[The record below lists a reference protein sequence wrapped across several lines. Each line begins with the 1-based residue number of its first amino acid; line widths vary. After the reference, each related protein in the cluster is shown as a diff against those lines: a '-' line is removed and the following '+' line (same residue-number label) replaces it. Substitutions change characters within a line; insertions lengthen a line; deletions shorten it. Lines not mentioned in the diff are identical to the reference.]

1 MTNFDTLTLGQME
14 TFESIAGVPFTS
26 VASLADD
33 ISKGSYPS
41 ARVMTGFGW
50 LIASLHARGGP
61 RPHHRRPHRDDGPPR
76 RGRPG
81 PGMTRARRARMRT
94 LAALAVHAGIPPSEA
109 RDLPA
114 DLVEEIFDMIER
126 KNSGR

>member
-1 MTNFDTLTLGQME
+1 
-14 TFESIAGVPFTS
+14 
-26 VASLADD
+26 
-33 ISKGSYPS
+33 
-41 ARVMTGFGW
+41 
-50 LIASLHARGGP
+50 
-61 RPHHRRPHRDDGPPR
+61 
-76 RGRPG
+76 
-81 PGMTRARRARMRT
+81 MTRARRARMRT

>member
-50 LIASLHARGGP
+50 LIASL
-61 RPHHRRPHRDDGPPR
+61 DG
-76 RGRPG
+76 
-81 PGMTRARRARMRT
+81 
-94 LAALAVHAGIPPSEA
+94 
-109 RDLPA
+109 RDLTPEGA
-114 DLVEEIFDMIER
+114 RAHLTEMM
-126 KNSGR
+126 GRLDGDDPDPE